1 MSLPGSLDS
10 SQLNPSQLNP
20 SLAELLALRF
30 DPLVWTAILA
40 VGAWYFV
47 AFARSRRAQPGVWP
61 IWRAVLFGLGLIV
74 AIIVTQSQA
83 ITLTLNSMALYMG
96 RLMLL
101 AELVPP
107 LIVLGLPGHLKIS
120 RSSPAGRLLSVLLDP
135 WVALALWFAIIIFWN
150 IPAGFNA
157 SIVTNTAGALLPALY
172 LLGGLLVWSVI
183 LRPLP
188 SIQGRSLGN
197 RGWFGLLSGLP
208 MMAVAATWL
217 YSPRVLYT
225 PYVSAL
231 CLWNLTPLQNQSIS
245 GWIMMLA
252 GLPGMA
258 LALVQLMGWL
268 IELAD
273 SGTQQPPPPAA

>member
-1 MSLPGSLDS
+1 MNTNPGLLD
-10 SQLNPSQLNP
+10 
-20 SLAELLALRF
+20 LLALRF
-30 DPLVWTAILA
+30 DPWVWLALIA

-47 AFARSRRAQPGVWP
+47 AFARSRREQPQLWP
-61 IWRAVLFGLGLIV
+61 VWRAVLFGAALLLTLV
-74 AIIVTQSQA
+74 STQSQA

-96 RLMLL
+96 RLMVL

-107 LIVLGLPGHLKIS
+107 LAVLGIPRHLKVT
-120 RSSPAGRLLSVLLDP
+120 RSSRGGQLLSVLLDP
-135 WVALALWFAIIIFWN
+135 WVVLALWTAIIVFWN
-150 IPAGFNA
+150 VPASFNA
-157 SIVTNTAGALLPALY
+157 SIVTNTAGALLPTLY
-172 LLGGLLVWSVI
+172 LLGGLLVWAVI

-188 SIQGRSLGN
+188 SIQGRSFGN

-208 MMAVAATWL
+208 MMAVAAVWL
-217 YSPRVLYT
+217 YSPSVLYT

-258 LALVQLMGWL
+258 LALIQLMAWL

-273 SGTQQPPPPAA
+273 GGSSGAPPQPPAA

>member
-1 MSLPGSLDS
+1 MSLAAAPSGLDANNLS
-10 SQLNPSQLNP
+10 P
-20 SLAELLALRF
+20 SLSELLALRF
-30 DPLVWTAILA
+30 DAWVWLPLIL
-40 VGAWYFV
+40 VGGWYFV
-47 AFARSRRAQPGVWP
+47 AFARSRKTSPNAWP
-61 IWRAVLFGLGLIV
+61 IWRAVLFGLALICTV
-74 AIIVTQSQA
+74 IVTQSQA

-96 RLMLL
+96 RLMVL

-107 LIVLGLPGHLKIS
+107 LAVLGMPRHLKIS
-120 RSSPAGRLLSVLLDP
+120 RESALGRVLSVILDP
-135 WVALALWFAIIIFWN
+135 WVVLALWVAILIFWN

-157 SIVTNTAGALLPALY
+157 SIVTNTAGALLPGLY

-208 MMAVAATWL
+208 MMAVAAVWL
-217 YSPRVLYT
+217 YSPKVLYT

-258 LALVQLMGWL
+258 VALVQLMGWL

-273 SGTQQPPPPAA
+273 SGTQTPPPPTA